1 LSVTEDAIPTRSD
14 GLQLSDFDWA
24 AFSSIP
30 GISSRLQHWE
40 WSSFTVQSAVPEI
53 AKRLFSPCSRACVF
67 GLVLTAVT
75 IFAYRPAW
83 NGGFLWDDDAYVTNN
98 ELLTAPDGLRRIWFS
113 LDSPSQYFPLVYTTF
128 RIEHAL
134 WGLNPSSYHWVNLLL
149 HVANALLVWR
159 VLARL
164 KVPGAW
170 LAGAI
175 FALHPVQVESVAW
188 ITERKNVLMGFFFLL
203 TLLAWIAFVDERTK
217 RPWRFYGLALIL
229 YALALS
235 AKTTACTLPAAL
247 LLILWLQ
254 KKSIN
259 MRRLVQVVPFIIL
272 GIGMGLLAVWWER
285 YHQGTRGVLFAF
297 GPIERILI
305 ASRAVW
311 FYLGKL
317 IWPASLTFIYPR
329 WTISL
334 ANPLDYAWLL
344 AGAGLCALIYFARRY
359 VGRSVE
365 VATVFFVATL
375 SPILGFIMLYT
386 FRYTFVADHYQY
398 LASIGPIALASAGVA
413 TLAGSFKPRKHS
425 GLILGAAV
433 CLTVTLAVLTWRQ
446 AAMYADIEALW
457 RTTLARNPGCWMA
470 HNNLGIVLFQKG
482 DTDEAIAHYRTTL
495 EMQPDFWDA
504 DYNLGIA
511 LLSKGQV
518 DEAIAHCSKAVR
530 IAPNDPDALVAL
542 GTALLQKERIDDAIV
557 YYQKAL
563 SIRPDYFLA
572 HHGLG
577 HAFLEKGEIDAAIS
591 HCRAALLIQSENA
604 DAQTNLAIALDEKGQ
619 TAEAI
624 QHYEKALEISPQSA
638 SALANLAWLMA
649 TCSNTSFR
657 NGTKA
662 IELAGQA
669 NQLSGGTNTLVLRTL
684 AAAYA
689 ESGQFGKAIEIARAA
704 MQLART
710 QGDNSL
716 TGAFQQEI
724 ALYEMGL
731 PYREAK

>member
-1 LSVTEDAIPTRSD
+1 VQKIAERL
-14 GLQLSDFDWA
+14 L
-24 AFSSIP
+24 
-30 GISSRLQHWE
+30 SSR
-40 WSSFTVQSAVPEI
+40 
-53 AKRLFSPCSRACVF
+53 SRAWLF
-67 GLVLTAVT
+67 GLLLAAVT
-75 IFAYRPAW
+75 IFMYQPAW
-83 NGGFLWDDDAYVTNN
+83 NGGFIWDDDAYVTNN

-113 LDSPSQYFPLVYTTF
+113 LDSPSQYFPLVYSTF

-134 WGLNPSSYHWVNLLL
+134 WGLNPTGYHWVNLLL
-149 HVANALLVWR
+149 HIVNALLVWR

-164 KVPGAW
+164 NVPGAW

-203 TLLAWIAFVDERTK
+203 TLLAWVAFVDERTK

-229 YALALS
+229 YVLALS

-254 KKSIN
+254 KKAIN
-259 MRRLVQVVPFIIL
+259 KRRLSQVVPFLIL
-272 GIGMGLLAVWWER
+272 GIGMGLLAVWWEH
-285 YHQGTRGVLFAF
+285 YHQGTRGVLFAL
-297 GPIERILI
+297 GPIERLLI

-311 FYLGKL
+311 FYLSKL
-317 IWPASLTFIYPR
+317 IWPFNLTFIYPK
-329 WTISL
+329 WNISP
-334 ANPLDYAWLL
+334 AHPLDYAWLL
-344 AGAGLCALIYFARRY
+344 AGIALCAVIYFARRY
-359 VGRSVE
+359 VGRGVE
-365 VATVFFVATL
+365 VAAAFFVATL
-375 SPILGFIMLYT
+375 SPVLGFIMLYT

-413 TLAGSFKPRKHS
+413 TLADTFKRRRP
-425 GLILGAAV
+425 LILSAAV
-433 CLTVTLAVLTWRQ
+433 CLIVILAVMTWRQ
-446 AAMYADIEALW
+446 AAMYGDIEALW
-457 RTTLARNPGCWMA
+457 RTTLARNPSCWMA

-482 DTDEAIAHYRTTL
+482 NSDEAIDHYRTTL

-518 DEAIAHCSKAVR
+518 DEAIAHCSNAVR

-542 GTALLQKERIDDAIV
+542 GNALLQKERIDDAIV

-563 SIRPDYFLA
+563 SLRPDYFLA
-572 HHGLG
+572 HHSLG

-591 HCRAALLIQSENA
+591 HCRAALLIQPENA
-604 DAQTNLAIALDEKGQ
+604 DAHTNLAIALDEKGQ
-619 TAEAI
+619 TAEAV
-624 QHYEKALEISPQSA
+624 QNYEKALAISPQSV
-638 SALANLAWLMA
+638 SALTNLAWLLA
-649 TCSNTSFR
+649 TCSNASFR

-662 IELAGQA
+662 IELAGEA
-669 NQLSGGTNTLVLRTL
+669 DQLSGGTNTLVLRAL

-716 TGAFQQEI
+716 TGALQQEI
-724 ALYEMGL
+724 ALYELAL
-731 PYREAK
+731 PYRETPK